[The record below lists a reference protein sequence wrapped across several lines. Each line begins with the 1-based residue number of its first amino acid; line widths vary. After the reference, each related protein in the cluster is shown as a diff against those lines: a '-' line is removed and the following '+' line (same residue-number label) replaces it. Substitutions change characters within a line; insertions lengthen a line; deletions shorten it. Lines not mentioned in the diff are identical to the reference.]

1 MLRGLLTLLLFQGI
15 GEAATQFSGIPIP
28 GPVIGMI
35 LLFLALQLR
44 NRGLPSG
51 LGEASHFLIRWLSLM
66 FIPACVGFFFLVSIE
81 TNQWFAIAGV
91 VVLATLVTMIAT
103 ALLMKYVLMKHL
115 LIKQQLKSEVHHQ

>member
-15 GEAATQFSGIPIP
+15 GETIAHFSGIPIP

-35 LLFLALQLR
+35 LLFLTLQLR
-44 NRGLPSG
+44 SKGLPSG
-51 LGEASHFLIRWLSLM
+51 LGEAGHFLIRWLSLM
-66 FIPACVGFFFLVSIE
+66 FIPACVGFFFLASIE
-81 TNQWFAIAGV
+81 TNQWFAVAGV

-115 LIKQQLKSEVHHQ
+115 LIKQQLKSEAHHQ

>member
-1 MLRGLLTLLLFQGI
+1 MLRGLLILLLFQGI
-15 GEAATQFSGIPIP
+15 GEAIALFSGIPIP

-44 NRGLPSG
+44 NKELPSG

-81 TNQWFAIAGV
+81 INQWVAVAGV
-91 VVLATLVTMIAT
+91 VILATLVTMIAT
-103 ALLMKYVLMKHL
+103 ALLMKYVLIKYAST
-115 LIKQQLKSEVHHQ
+115 KQQLKSEAPHQ